1 MRWLRE
7 GEGEEGRRLREVEGD
22 KVRRLREGEGRGG
35 EMVKGR

>member
-35 EMVKGR
+35 EKVKGR